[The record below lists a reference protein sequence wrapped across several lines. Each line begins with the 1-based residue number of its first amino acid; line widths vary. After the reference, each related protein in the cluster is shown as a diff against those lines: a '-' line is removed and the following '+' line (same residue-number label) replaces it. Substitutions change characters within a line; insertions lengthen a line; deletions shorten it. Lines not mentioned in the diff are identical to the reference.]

1 MVQVF
6 TERCLRTD
14 CTLNHANATG
24 LVLIKSKGKSAVL
37 KLLPCYRILKFWG
50 KNIASFVPSTD
61 ILKCRQTPW
70 TCEKK
75 SVGFRLKACNMIMIN
90 TVTGLF

>member
-24 LVLIKSKGKSAVL
+24 LVLIKSKGKKKNPKGS
-37 KLLPCYRILKFWG
+37 LLFSSCCHAI
-50 KNIASFVPSTD
+50 
-61 ILKCRQTPW
+61 
-70 TCEKK
+70 
-75 SVGFRLKACNMIMIN
+75 GF
-90 TVTGLF
+90 